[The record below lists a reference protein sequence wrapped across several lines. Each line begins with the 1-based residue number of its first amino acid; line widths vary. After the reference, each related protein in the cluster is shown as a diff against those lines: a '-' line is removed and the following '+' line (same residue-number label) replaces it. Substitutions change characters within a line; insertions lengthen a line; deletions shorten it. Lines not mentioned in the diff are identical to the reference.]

1 MPGVYWSKPRRVS
14 VETIRRFGELAD
26 RGADPAVAARAW
38 SQAGFDDERAAQWL
52 AVRCFDPLAA
62 RALEELDIKPA
73 QAAVRTRDGRGD
85 YLDTIAF
92 KVASGDLSP
101 RQGAARAA
109 SSR

>member
-1 MPGVYWSKPRRVS
+1 MHWSQTKRVS

-26 RGADPAVAARAW
+26 RGRDPASAADAW
-38 SQAGFDDERAAQWL
+38 SRAGFDDERTAQWL
-52 AVRCFDPLAA
+52 AARCFDPAAA
-62 RALEELDIKPA
+62 RALEELDITPA
-73 QAAVRTRDGRGD
+73 QAATRTRDGRRG
-85 YLDTIAF
+85 YIDTIAF